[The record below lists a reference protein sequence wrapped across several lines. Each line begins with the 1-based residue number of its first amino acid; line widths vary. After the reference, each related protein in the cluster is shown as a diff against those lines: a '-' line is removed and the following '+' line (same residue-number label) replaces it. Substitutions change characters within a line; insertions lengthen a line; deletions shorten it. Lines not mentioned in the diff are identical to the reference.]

1 MVKMKRSKSKKRYL
15 RGKSVYDY
23 LRYHFP
29 VPRKFLEKLEPYFKE
44 DFQTDLAEDDNKIA
58 LTYTYRKKP
67 KAEQRSRV

>member
-15 RGKSVYDY
+15 RGKSVYHY

-44 DFQTDLAEDDNKIA
+44 DFQPELIDNDSKIA
-58 LTYTYRKKP
+58 LTYTYHKKP
-67 KAEQRSRV
+67 KAE

>member
-1 MVKMKRSKSKKRYL
+1 MVRIKRSKSKKRYL

-44 DFQTDLAEDDNKIA
+44 DFQAELTDDDRKIA
-58 LTYTYRKKP
+58 LTYTYHKKP
-67 KAEQRSRV
+67 KTK